1 MKYEDLVEKATDNED
16 RGWFGR
22 LKPQDKKDLLAIRTK
37 WEAASVRPSS
47 PKMGAAILES
57 LREAGYEDLPRSRQV
72 ADWLRR
78 VSR

>member
-1 MKYEDLVEKATDNED
+1 MKYEDLVAKATDTED

-22 LKPQDKKDLLAIRTK
+22 LKPEDKNDLLVIRDK
-37 WEAASVRPSS
+37 WESASVRPSS

>member
-1 MKYEDLVEKATDNED
+1 VKYEDLVEKATDNED

-22 LKPQDKKDLLAIRTK
+22 LKPEDKNDLLVIRDK
-37 WEAASVRPSS
+37 WEAARVRPSS
-47 PKMGAAILES
+47 PKMAAAILES